1 MRGDTTLIDSTLMNI
16 ILSIFNTCY
25 KQGVMDA
32 EDVGDGELY
41 ASFEHELSV
50 PGVYGRINDFDRY
63 DIHGWRI
70 QLLQMLFHKSEAHK
84 NFLLRMDIKKD
95 YINCVFPISLEFYLM
110 GIRDYNANPT
120 IHNFD
125 LFDNDKMQRWTK
137 KGIDRVAKSDIMV
150 WVQSFGFKR
159 SQIDFNNH
167 RPASFPKK
175 RYETFAQRMWLAMQ
189 PKEPI
194 L

>member
-1 MRGDTTLIDSTLMNI
+1 MTGNHTLIDSSLLNI
-16 ILSIFNTCY
+16 ILNIFNTCY
-25 KQGVMDA
+25 KVGVMDA
-32 EDVGDGELY
+32 EDVGDAELY
-41 ASFEHELSV
+41 VSFEHEVSV
-50 PGVYGRINDFDRY
+50 PGVYGRINSFDRY

-84 NFLLRMDIKKD
+84 KFLLRAKINKD
-95 YINCVFPISLEFYLM
+95 FINCVFPISLEFYLM
-110 GIRDYNANPT
+110 GIRDFNANPT
-120 IHNFD
+120 IHDFN
-125 LFDNDKMQRWTK
+125 LFDNDKLQKWTRN
-137 KGIDRVAKSDIMV
+137 GIERIPKSEILV
-150 WVQSFGFKR
+150 FLQSFGFRR
-159 SQIDFNNH
+159 SMIDFNNH